1 MGVYDASA
9 LVPND
14 IKLGSD
20 DVLDN
25 IYAKLGNPKFS
36 PLRPGLLQV
45 GEHALARV
53 DLRCIYVGMKVYY
66 PDQASTSRVMR
77 IISEIV
83 MGISPSIKTTLR
95 NGTDPQTSILSEWDE
110 GEEDPGCFEDAR
122 QYLATNYPEVRFP
135 ALDMLCACAM

>member
-1 MGVYDASA
+1 
-9 LVPND
+9 
-14 IKLGSD
+14 
-20 DVLDN
+20 
-25 IYAKLGNPKFS
+25 
-36 PLRPGLLQV
+36 LLQV
-45 GEHALARV
+45 GEHTLARV

>member
-20 DVLDN
+20 DVLDI
-25 IYAKLGNPKFS
+25 IYAKLGNPKCA